1 MAGIY
6 IHIPFCIQRC
16 SYCNFFSVVSIN
28 LVNEVINAIIKE
40 LSIRKD
46 YLKNE
51 PVQTIYFG
59 GGTPSLL
66 TIQQIEKLLN
76 TVYTNFPV
84 EQNAEITF
92 EANPDDLTKNYLFDL
107 KEVGINRLSIGI
119 QSFDDDK
126 LKILNRRHN
135 ATQAH
140 EAVREAQKA
149 GFSNISIDLIYGLP
163 FQSLDEWETD
173 LDKAFS
179 LSIQHL
185 SAYGLTFE
193 EKTLLSKQKEK
204 KIIEPADEEL
214 MIKMYELL
222 LEESSKKG
230 FDAYEISNFS
240 LPGFYSRHNS
250 SYWNQTAYLGVG
262 PSAHSYNGISRQW
275 NVAAIQKYTE
285 GILKNSS
292 FYEQE
297 ILSLEDRYN
306 EYVLLGLRT
315 KNGINIDA
323 LEQNFGTE
331 LKDFCLENIKT
342 FIDNEKAYRCG
353 SFLRLNTKGKL
364 ISDTI
369 IAQLMKV

>member
-6 IHIPFCIQRC
+6 LHIPFCIQRC

-107 KEVGINRLSIGI
+107 KKVGINRLSIGI

>member
-6 IHIPFCIQRC
+6 LHIPFCIQRC

-107 KEVGINRLSIGI
+107 KKVGINRLSIGI

-250 SYWNQTAYLGVG
+250 SYWNQTPYLGVG

>member
-1 MAGIY
+1 
-6 IHIPFCIQRC
+6 
-16 SYCNFFSVVSIN
+16 
-28 LVNEVINAIIKE
+28 
-40 LSIRKD
+40 
-46 YLKNE
+46 
-51 PVQTIYFG
+51 
-59 GGTPSLL
+59 
-66 TIQQIEKLLN
+66 
-76 TVYTNFPV
+76 
-84 EQNAEITF
+84 
-92 EANPDDLTKNYLFDL
+92 
-107 KEVGINRLSIGI
+107 
-119 QSFDDDK
+119 
-126 LKILNRRHN
+126 
-135 ATQAH
+135 
-140 EAVREAQKA
+140 
-149 GFSNISIDLIYGLP
+149 
-163 FQSLDEWETD
+163 
-173 LDKAFS
+173 
-179 LSIQHL
+179 
-185 SAYGLTFE
+185 
-193 EKTLLSKQKEK
+193 
-204 KIIEPADEEL
+204 
-214 MIKMYELL
+214 
-222 LEESSKKG
+222 G

-250 SYWNQTAYLGVG
+250 SYWNQTPYLGVG

>member
-163 FQSLDEWETD
+163 FQSLDELETD

-250 SYWNQTAYLGVG
+250 SYWNQTPYLGVG

-285 GILKNSS
+285 GILKNST

-342 FIDNEKAYRCG
+342 FIDNEKVYWCG

>member
-107 KEVGINRLSIGI
+107 KKVGINRLSIGI

-149 GFSNISIDLIYGLP
+149 GFNNISIDLIYGLP
-163 FQSLDEWETD
+163 FQSLDEWGAD

>member
-76 TVYTNFPV
+76 TIYKNFPV
-84 EQNAEITF
+84 EKNAEITF
-92 EANPDDLTKNYLFDL
+92 EANPDDLTKKYLFDL

-119 QSFDDDK
+119 QSFDNYK

-163 FQSLDEWETD
+163 FQSLDEWGAD

-250 SYWNQTAYLGVG
+250 SYWNQTPYLGVG

-285 GILKNSS
+285 GILKNST

-342 FIDNEKAYRCG
+342 FIDNEKVYWCG
-353 SFLRLNTKGKL
+353 SFLRLNTEGKL

-369 IAQLMKV
+369 ITQLMKV

>member
-107 KEVGINRLSIGI
+107 KKVGINRLSIGI

>member
-6 IHIPFCIQRC
+6 LHIPFCIQRC

-92 EANPDDLTKNYLFDL
+92 EANPDDLTKKYLFDL
-107 KEVGINRLSIGI
+107 KKVGINRLSIGI

-149 GFSNISIDLIYGLP
+149 GFNNISIDLIYGLP
-163 FQSLDEWETD
+163 FQSLDEWGAD

-214 MIKMYELL
+214 MIEMYELL

-250 SYWNQTAYLGVG
+250 SYWNQTPYLGVG

-285 GILKNSS
+285 GILKNST

>member
-250 SYWNQTAYLGVG
+250 SYWNQTPYLGVG

>member
-107 KEVGINRLSIGI
+107 KKVGINRLSIGI

-126 LKILNRRHN
+126 LKILNRRHD

-163 FQSLDEWETD
+163 IQSLDEWGAD

>member
-107 KEVGINRLSIGI
+107 KKVGINRLSIGI

-149 GFSNISIDLIYGLP
+149 GFNNISIDLIYGLP
-163 FQSLDEWETD
+163 SQSLDEWETD

>member
-6 IHIPFCIQRC
+6 LHIPFCIQRC

-76 TVYTNFPV
+76 TVYKNFSV
-84 EQNAEITF
+84 EKNAEITF
-92 EANPDDLTKNYLFDL
+92 EANPDDLTKKYLFDL
-107 KEVGINRLSIGI
+107 KKVGINRLSIGI

-126 LKILNRRHN
+126 LKILNRRHD

-163 FQSLDEWETD
+163 IQSLDEWGAD

-250 SYWNQTAYLGVG
+250 SYWNQTPYLGVG

>member
-107 KEVGINRLSIGI
+107 KKVGINRLSIGI

-149 GFSNISIDLIYGLP
+149 GFNNISIDLIYGLP
-163 FQSLDEWETD
+163 SQSIDEWETD

-250 SYWNQTAYLGVG
+250 SYWNQTPYLGVG

>member
-6 IHIPFCIQRC
+6 LHIPFCIQRC

-107 KEVGINRLSIGI
+107 KKVGINRLSIGI

-149 GFSNISIDLIYGLP
+149 GFNNISIDLIYGLP
-163 FQSLDEWETD
+163 FQSLDEWGAD

>member
-76 TVYTNFPV
+76 TIYKNFPV
-84 EQNAEITF
+84 EKNAEITF
-92 EANPDDLTKNYLFDL
+92 EANPDDLTKKYLFDL

-119 QSFDDDK
+119 QSFDNYK

-135 ATQAH
+135 ARQAH

-163 FQSLDEWETD
+163 FQSLDEWGAD

-250 SYWNQTAYLGVG
+250 SYWNQTPYLGVG

-285 GILKNSS
+285 GILKNST

-342 FIDNEKAYRCG
+342 FIDNEKVYWCG
-353 SFLRLNTKGKL
+353 SFLRLNTEGKL

-369 IAQLMKV
+369 ITQLMKV

>member
-84 EQNAEITF
+84 EKNAEITF

-107 KEVGINRLSIGI
+107 KKVGINRLSIGI

-140 EAVREAQKA
+140 EAVREAQKT
-149 GFSNISIDLIYGLP
+149 GFNNISIDLIYGLP
-163 FQSLDEWETD
+163 SQSIDEWETD

-250 SYWNQTAYLGVG
+250 SYWNQTPYLGVG

-285 GILKNSS
+285 GILKNST

-353 SFLRLNTKGKL
+353 SFLRLNTEGKL

>member
-6 IHIPFCIQRC
+6 LHIPFCIQRC

-214 MIKMYELL
+214 MIEMYELL

>member
-76 TVYTNFPV
+76 AVYTNFPV
-84 EQNAEITF
+84 EKNAEITF

-107 KEVGINRLSIGI
+107 KKVGINRLSIGI

-149 GFSNISIDLIYGLP
+149 GFNNISIDLIYGLP

-250 SYWNQTAYLGVG
+250 SYWNQTPYLGVG

-342 FIDNEKAYRCG
+342 FIDNEKVYWCG
-353 SFLRLNTKGKL
+353 SFLRLNTEGKL

-369 IAQLMKV
+369 ITQLMKV

>member
-6 IHIPFCIQRC
+6 LHIPFCIQRC

>member
-163 FQSLDEWETD
+163 FQSLDEWGAD

>member
-76 TVYTNFPV
+76 TIYKNFPV
-84 EQNAEITF
+84 EKNAEITF
-92 EANPDDLTKNYLFDL
+92 EANPDDLTKKYLFDL

-119 QSFDDDK
+119 QSFDDYK

-163 FQSLDEWETD
+163 FQSLDEWGAD

-250 SYWNQTAYLGVG
+250 SYWNQTPYLGVG

-285 GILKNSS
+285 GILKNST

-342 FIDNEKAYRCG
+342 FIDNEKVYWCG
-353 SFLRLNTKGKL
+353 SFLRLNTEGKL

-369 IAQLMKV
+369 ITQLMKV

>member
-163 FQSLDEWETD
+163 FQSLDEWGAD

-250 SYWNQTAYLGVG
+250 SYWNQTPYLGVG

>member
-76 TVYTNFPV
+76 TVYKNFSV
-84 EQNAEITF
+84 EKNAEITF
-92 EANPDDLTKNYLFDL
+92 EANPDDLTKKYLFDL
-107 KEVGINRLSIGI
+107 KKVGINRLSIGI

-163 FQSLDEWETD
+163 IQSLDEWGAD

>member
-149 GFSNISIDLIYGLP
+149 GFNNISIDLIYGLP

-250 SYWNQTAYLGVG
+250 SYWNQTPYLGVG

>member
-76 TVYTNFPV
+76 TIYTNFSV
-84 EQNAEITF
+84 EKNAEITF

-107 KEVGINRLSIGI
+107 KKVGINRLSIGI

-214 MIKMYELL
+214 MIEMYELL

-250 SYWNQTAYLGVG
+250 SYWNQTPYLGVG

>member
-6 IHIPFCIQRC
+6 LHIPFCIQRC

-107 KEVGINRLSIGI
+107 KKVGINRLSIGI

-149 GFSNISIDLIYGLP
+149 GFNNISIDLIYGLP
-163 FQSLDEWETD
+163 FQSLDEWGAD

-250 SYWNQTAYLGVG
+250 SYWNQTPYLGVG